1 MAKRLLVLWPV
12 LSAVMC
18 AYAAGQTLQQRPRY
32 TLHPGDTVELALRF
46 TPEYNQTLTVQP
58 DGYITVNLIGDVQ
71 VSGLTLDQAH
81 DAIVQKLSRPL
92 NKPELSLVLK
102 DFQHPYVVVGGEV
115 QQPGKIELRQDMTA
129 MQAVIL
135 AGGFKPT
142 ARDTRIVVFRH
153 IDSNMGEVKVL
164 NLHKIQDSKELE
176 RDMALQAGDMIL
188 VPQNRV
194 ATFSRYMDA
203 THFSSYMSPQAG
215 FP

>member
-1 MAKRLLVLWPV
+1 VKKLLALWSMLCVLTCAH
-12 LSAVMC
+12 AV
-18 AYAAGQTLQQRPRY
+18 GQVLQQRPRY
-32 TLHPGDTVELALRF
+32 TLHPGDTVDLTLRF
-46 TPEYNQTLTVQP
+46 TPEYNQSLTVQP
-58 DGYITVNLIGDVQ
+58 DGFINVNLIGDVK

-81 DAIVQKLSRPL
+81 DMIVEKLSVPL
-92 NKPELSLVLK
+92 NKPELNLVLK
-102 DFQHPYVVVGGEV
+102 EFQHPYVVVGGEV
-115 QQPGKIELRQDMTA
+115 QTPGKIDLRQDMTA
-129 MQAVIL
+129 MQAVVL

-153 IDSNMGEVKVL
+153 IDSNMGEVKIL
-164 NLHKIQDSKELE
+164 NLHKINSAKDLE

-203 THFSSYMSPQAG
+203 THFSTYMSPQAG

>member
-1 MAKRLLVLWPV
+1 VVKKIFALWSLL
-12 LSAVMC
+12 AVFAG
-18 AYAAGQTLQQRPRY
+18 AYVVGQTLQQRPRY
-32 TLHPGDTVELALRF
+32 TLHPGDTVELSLRF

-58 DGYITVNLIGDVQ
+58 DGYINVNLIGDVQ
-71 VSGLTLDQAH
+71 VSGLTLEQTHSAL
-81 DAIVQKLSRPL
+81 IEKLSVRL
-92 NKPELSLVLK
+92 NKPELNLVLK

-115 QQPGKIELRQDMTA
+115 TTPGRIELRQNMTA
-129 MQAVIL
+129 MQAVVL

-153 IDSNMGEVKVL
+153 IDSNNGEVKVI
-164 NLHKIQDSKELE
+164 NLHKIETDKQLE

-194 ATFSRYMDA
+194 ATFTRYMDA

-215 FP
+215 LP